1 MKRFIFSLALMLAG
15 TFAFASNAEPLAFPA
30 QNRESVNLEPYSFE
44 NADLPEVRENPF
56 FDCTIKANVT
66 IIFNDGTS
74 LTIKNA
80 TVTFKDISCGQLL
93 KELMAAA

>member
-1 MKRFIFSLALMLAG
+1 MKRLIFCLALMLAG
-15 TFAFASNAEPLAFPA
+15 SVAFAGNSESPAFPA
-30 QNRESVNLEPYSFE
+30 QKGETVSLEQYSFE
-44 NADLPEVRENPF
+44 EAGFSGFTGNPF